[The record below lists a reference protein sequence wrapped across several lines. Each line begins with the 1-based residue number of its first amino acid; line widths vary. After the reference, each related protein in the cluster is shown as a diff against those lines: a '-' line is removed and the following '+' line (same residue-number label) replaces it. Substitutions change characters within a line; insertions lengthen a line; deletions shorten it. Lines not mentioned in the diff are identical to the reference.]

1 MCVQKQLY
9 RIIYLED
16 LPARVLSQ
24 YIGYYLVQRRSFLT
38 KHLSFSFRHR
48 SGPVLRRDCINLYA
62 YIRIRGIRSDVKEI
76 TTPYTKCI
84 IICGILRK
92 KVKLACWRGGDPE
105 QGHQF
110 PPLSTLIS

>member
-48 SGPVLRRDCINLYA
+48 SGPVLRGDCINLYA
-62 YIRIRGIRSDVKEI
+62 YIRIRGICSDVKET

-84 IICGILRK
+84 ISSEILTK
-92 KVKLACWRGGDPE
+92 KAK
-105 QGHQF
+105 QGC
-110 PPLSTLIS
+110 